1 MTHKP
6 MIPVDLV
13 EKTLKQSLKNW
24 EKNKERYEN
33 TDYQV
38 QPIIE
43 LIKPSFGVRFETDGH
58 FKSNQRGAF
67 NLNKSKSRKDK

>member
-1 MTHKP
+1 

-33 TDYQV
+33 TDY
-38 QPIIE
+38 
-43 LIKPSFGVRFETDGH
+43 
-58 FKSNQRGAF
+58 
-67 NLNKSKSRKDK
+67 